1 MAFTPITP
9 VLIIRNISKS
19 DVNILGV
26 KIRPG
31 QQKDIYQELEYD
43 DNGSL
48 TTTVLKELETPNGK
62 IYRLW
67 KILDVIRIIECV
79 NPTHFGSG
87 LVPESITASNDF
99 FEGAVL
105 GYEGGEFKWLS
116 GGGGGGVSAVT
127 ASSPLASSGGTAP
140 NLTIGGGTLGQVLT
154 SDGGTSPTWED
165 LPAPP
170 SADWT
175 RSGTVL
181 SPTNTGDTVS
191 IEIPF
196 GTAGLVVEE
205 SAAAFR
211 TFIAPAVI
219 TLEDN
224 LKRAELNANTAAL
237 TLKGDTGEAVAPAI
251 VIQDETGSP
260 YALDLQVLELSV
272 NGDVGSAGQVLT
284 SGGPGAAPTWA
295 AASSDFTYDQEV
307 FVAKNGSDVTGTGSV
322 LNPFASVGA
331 AMASITDS
339 APSKRY
345 AIKVEAGA
353 YTESSALNIKPDV
366 YIVGTLKDAVRITAP
381 SFGLDASFTGSGDKR
396 SGLAQVTLIG
406 SCSFNMSA
414 VTSNEGKMSF
424 HGVSFTNSI
433 SMTGF
438 SGINQAQ
445 FDSCLFFG
453 AISFSGVNVG
463 SFVNNRCFTSISLS
477 QHPSLPTILNAAGG
491 FADSLTAT
499 AAVDNFGRRCSVFAR
514 SMKFDGNV
522 TVDGPSAYFD
532 YTVCSLPQAGP
543 VSLNGGNLVSVDW
556 GANKELSNL
565 TFPTKVNSPIIP
577 ATTNATNNGDWGYQ
591 WFWNFGYVHA
601 STGTDCYVISYPS
614 AFGAES
620 DAGKN
625 VYILADGAG
634 LAADIDGGGIG
645 LFSSDASG
653 TGDSGSILAQTGS
666 AVGGDSGDIALITG
680 AVSGAGTRGVIS
692 LDGRQIDANSTN
704 IVNLSDPILPQD
716 AATKGYVDSAAGP
729 GTFLEPVA
737 VKYDFAGPTGAT
749 VIDPIAPP
757 TATGTTF
764 TVGTLGG
771 EDFATIAAALSSGSV
786 TDGSRLLLSAETFT
800 LSSQVD
806 ISKQV
811 IIEGAG
817 RAVFGGGGALVA
829 GTYIDT
835 TTSIASVHM
844 LNITTSNVV
853 IRDLTLH
860 HKRTTNTS
868 IEAVVNIDAGI
879 GSSGHFLENV
889 VINFMEFGVK
899 IKSDGWQI
907 NNCHIAYTGPNNTT
921 RRGLGIYRSAGQG
934 LFTNSTYD
942 SGQNGVI
949 TGSTRLVSITT
960 GSAPPDEVLGGYL
973 RIGNITPS
981 NLFPVHQFF
990 NCDYFAPSATPL
1002 TLCVDG
1008 CTAAE
1013 TSAFVVFANA
1023 VTQPVLSQCAEIVL
1037 QDNTLTNAHGKGAFA
1052 LNGASGGPANPGT
1065 TTFYASGNTISST
1078 AFLGNFATAIDGSSD
1093 AAVLAQ
1099 MGYDTLRWTDPN
1111 QTISAAGSGLSGLLT
1126 IDGVTLT
1133 SGERVFVVDSSDGI
1147 NSGVYVASST
1157 DWSRSS
1163 DFATGDS
1170 VHGSFFFVNKG
1181 DTYANTAWLCTNAA
1195 GSDSVGTD
1203 ALIFAQFGNT
1213 AGNDP
1218 DAVVIS
1224 LNTSNNSVAVGEAVC
1239 ADSTAAR
1246 TVKKADVSA
1255 LATARVIGIAAG
1267 NGKVQTAGIALA
1279 KFTSAPSIG
1288 DAAYLSGTSGQL
1300 TGTAPVSG
1308 IEAEVGIVV
1317 DNVAVDGKYAVAL
1330 QIKKPV

>member
-1 MAFTPITP
+1 MTFNPITP
-9 VLIIRNISKS
+9 VLVIRNISKS

-43 DNGSL
+43 ENGSL

-67 KILDVIRIIECV
+67 KVLDVIRIIQCV

-87 LVPESITASNDF
+87 LTPDSITASNAY

-105 GYEGGEFKWLS
+105 GYENGEFKWLS

-127 ASSPLASSGGTAP
+127 ASSPLASSGGSTP
-140 NLTIGGGTLGQVLT
+140 NLTIGGGTPGQVLT

-170 SADWT
+170 AADWT
-175 RSGTVL
+175 RTGTVL
-181 SPTNTGDTVS
+181 SPTAAGDTVS
-191 IEIPF
+191 VEIPF
-196 GTAGLVVEE
+196 GTVGLVVEE

-211 TFIAPAVI
+211 TSVSPAVV

-224 LKRAELNANTAAL
+224 LKRAELNANSASL
-237 TLKGDTGEAVAPAI
+237 TLKGDTAEAVAPAI
-251 VIQDETGSP
+251 VAQDETGSP
-260 YALDLQVLELSV
+260 YALDLQMLELAV
-272 NGDVGSAGQVLT
+272 NGDVGAAGQVLT
-284 SGGPGAAPTWA
+284 SGGPGAAPTWT
-295 AASSDFTYDQEV
+295 AASSDFAYDQEV

-331 AMASITDS
+331 AMAAITDS
-339 APSKRY
+339 SPSKRY
-345 AIKVEAGA
+345 AIRVEAGA

-366 YIVGTLKDAVRITAP
+366 YIIGALKDAVRITAP
-381 SFGLDASFTGSGDKR
+381 SFGLDALFTGAGDKR
-396 SGLAQVTLIG
+396 SGVAQAILIG
-406 SCSFNMSA
+406 TCAFNMTS
-414 VTSNEGKMSF
+414 VTSNEGKLSF
-424 HGVSFTNSI
+424 HGVSFNSPI
-433 SMTGF
+433 SITGF
-438 SGINQAQ
+438 TGTNQAQ

-499 AAVDNFGRRCSVFAR
+499 AAVNNFSRRCSVFAR
-514 SMKFDGNV
+514 SMKFDGTV

-565 TFPTKVNSPIIP
+565 VFPTKVNNPIIP
-577 ATTNATNNGDWGYQ
+577 ASTNATNHGDWGYQ
-591 WFWNFGYVHA
+591 WFWNFGYLHA
-601 STGTDCYVISYPS
+601 STGTDCYLVSYPS
-614 AFGAES
+614 AFGAET

-625 VYILADGAG
+625 VYLVADAAG
-634 LAADIDGGGIG
+634 LAADIDGGGVG
-645 LFSSDASG
+645 MYSSNASG
-653 TGDSGSILAQTGS
+653 TGDSGPIVAETGT
-666 AVGGDSGDIALITG
+666 AVDGYSGDITLTTG
-680 AVSGAGTRGVIS
+680 SVSGTGTRGVIS
-692 LDGRQIDANSTN
+692 LNGRHINANSTKIAN
-704 IVNLSDPILPQD
+704 LADGTDPSDAVNKGQLD
-716 AATKGYVDSAAGP
+716 ALATTSS
-729 GTFLEPVA
+729 FLVPAA
-737 VKYDFAGPTGAT
+737 VKYDFPGAAGPT
-749 VIDPIAPP
+749 VIDPVAPP
-757 TATGTTF
+757 TATGSTF

-771 EDFATIAAALSSGSV
+771 EDFTDLATALADSSV
-786 TDGSRLLLSAETFT
+786 VNGSRLLLSAQEFT
-800 LSSQVD
+800 LTSQLN
-806 ISKQV
+806 IGKQV
-811 IIEGAG
+811 IIQGAG
-817 RAVFGGGGALVA
+817 RSSTTIKTTGLGTGVF
-829 GTYIDT
+829 Y
-835 TTSIASVHM
+835 M

-853 IRDLTLH
+853 LRDMTISDL
-860 HKRTTNTS
+860 RAAPTS
-868 IEAVVNIDAGI
+868 NDSAINISAGA
-879 GSSGHFLENV
+879 GSSGHYLENV
-889 VINFMEFGVK
+889 VVNFGEFGVI

-907 NNCHIAYTGPNNTT
+907 NNCHIAYVGPNNAT
-921 RRGLGIYRSAGQG
+921 RRGIGIYRSAGQG

-949 TGSTRLVSITT
+949 TGNTRLIAIVT
-960 GSAPPDEVLGGYL
+960 GAAPPDEVLGGYL

-981 NLFPVHQFF
+981 NAFPIHQFF
-990 NCDYFAPSATPL
+990 NCEYFAPAATPL
-1002 TLCVDG
+1002 TFCVDG

-1023 VTQPVLSQCAEIVL
+1023 VTQPVLSQCQEIVF
-1037 QDNTLTNAHGKGAFA
+1037 QNNTFTNAHGKGGFA
-1052 LNGASGGPANPGT
+1052 LNGATGGPASPGI

-1078 AFLGNFATAIDGSSD
+1078 GFLGNFATAIDGSAD
-1093 AAVLAQ
+1093 PAVLAQ

-1111 QTISAAGSGLSGLLT
+1111 QTVSAVSSGLAGLLT
-1126 IDGVTLT
+1126 VDGVSL
-1133 SGERVFVVDSSDGI
+1133 SDGERVFVVDASDGI
-1147 NSGVYVASST
+1147 NSGIYIASASE
-1157 DWSRSS
+1157 WARSA
-1163 DFATGDS
+1163 DFDDGKNARGT
-1170 VHGSFFFVNKG
+1170 FFFVNKG
-1181 DTYANTAWLCTNAA
+1181 DVYSNTAWLCTNTDGLDVVA
-1195 GSDSVGTD
+1195 TD
-1203 ALIFAQFGNT
+1203 ALTFEQFGNT

-1218 DAVVIS
+1218 DAIVIS
-1224 LNTSNNSVAVGEAVC
+1224 LNTSTNAVVAGEAVC
-1239 ADSTAAR
+1239 ADSAAAR

-1255 LATARVIGIAAG
+1255 LATARVIGIAVG
-1267 NGKVQTAGIALA
+1267 DGKVQTAGIALA

-1288 DAAYLSGTSGQL
+1288 DAAYLSATTGQL